1 MAGRPVRA
9 QDRIPDNIPSGVPGD
24 LPGGVELYH
33 LRPDGGILLADR
45 DGRRELGPEREFLR
59 FIDDGQFAHYLVGD
73 AATSPERPSN
83 ATVKLGVVGPRSAFT
98 PHAHGGEHFVLSL
111 GHAACGLYDEAR
123 GRVTD
128 IPLAPGMLIRIPEM
142 MPHSFANRG
151 EAPLTILAANTGYGI
166 DHEDYAITAAE
177 AERRAQAPV
186 AGPGGRTAP
195 ATGVLTGDRARAAGS
210 LTDYGALAAALRD
223 IERAQRDHGIAAT
236 TVRERLAARLRRVA
250 AALEVPR

>member
-1 MAGRPVRA
+1 MAIRPVRQVRA
-9 QDRIPDNIPSGVPGD
+9 QARIPDDIPARVARE

-45 DGRRELGPEREFLR
+45 EGSRELGPEREFLR

-73 AATSPERPSN
+73 AATSPDRPSN

-128 IPLAPGMLIRIPEM
+128 VPLAPGMLIRIPEM

-151 EAPLTILAANTGYGI
+151 DAPLTILAANTGYGI

-177 AERRAQAPV
+177 AERRAESPGGTPA
-186 AGPGGRTAP
+186 GGRTA
-195 ATGVLTGDRARAAGS
+195 LAAET
-210 LTDYGALAAALRD
+210 LTDYRALAAELRD
-223 IERAQRDHGIAAT
+223 IERAQRVHGIAPT

>member
-1 MAGRPVRA
+1 MAVRPVRQTRA
-9 QDRIPDNIPSGVPGD
+9 QDRIPDDIPGRLPRD

-45 DGRRELGPEREFLR
+45 EGSRELGPEREFLR

-128 IPLAPGMLIRIPEM
+128 VPLAPGMLIRIPEM

-151 EAPLTILAANTGYGI
+151 DAPLTILAANTGYGI

-177 AERRAQAPV
+177 AERRAES
-186 AGPGGRTAP
+186 PGGHLAVGRTA
-195 ATGVLTGDRARAAGS
+195 LAAET
-210 LTDYGALAAALRD
+210 LTDYRTLAAELRD
-223 IERAQRDHGIAAT
+223 IERAQRVHGIAAT